1 MNKDKRNE
9 IFQDYDT
16 SMEEFKSSLLKV
28 IGDLIG
34 EINDIDIL
42 ILMIRKLPKI
52 FLFYGR
58 SKSNEFLKFIV
69 NNFNKPDWII
79 QKEILCHI
87 PEMMTTLGENDYILR
102 PHDS

>member
-1 MNKDKRNE
+1 MKARLLKLNQMYKDDKEVSLEVEKKRIVKDKRNE

-42 ILMIRKLPKI
+42 IIHVLLLLIL
-52 FLFYGR
+52 LF
-58 SKSNEFLKFIV
+58 
-69 NNFNKPDWII
+69 
-79 QKEILCHI
+79 
-87 PEMMTTLGENDYILR
+87 
-102 PHDS
+102 